1 MIELFPTANRS
12 DVNWTLLDRKHRI
25 AVQAIS
31 ATAMLTA
38 GYLLLMKWTGQ
49 ITHLIGC
56 GGDADCANI
65 LGGRWA
71 SWFLIPISGWCL
83 VAYLV
88 LFAASATGGRQ
99 RWSQCIIVFMGLLLA
114 TAAIWFMFLQIAV
127 EQQLCPWCIG
137 LHVLGI
143 SASGIIIH
151 GLSKAPLHDRNRIL
165 PPAFAMTVIAMFSLI
180 TGQIWGPLP
189 KTYQISEA
197 SEATTFESPS
207 DRSDISPDAETI
219 PADAETQPSD
229 PPQNPRETDH
239 TRETDPGAGVA
250 QPTTL
255 PNSSADEPLLEL
267 PAGLEETS
275 FTTRVLR
282 YFGGE
287 LEYEVGDVPYLGNKN
302 AEVFLV
308 KYFDYTCHTC
318 RDLHGALGQL
328 LEKYPDRLGVVV
340 IPCPLNRSCNPYMR
354 PGAKDHQYACELAT
368 LGLKV
373 WRADPEKFVEFHE
386 AMFKHQGKITPA
398 KAEAFA
404 RTLVGKDALNDV
416 SLDLWVPE
424 TLQKAIT
431 VYGVLSRSNGRM
443 PKLLI
448 SERRVMHGLPRN
460 LAELEGLVFPSP

>member
-1 MIELFPTANRS
+1 MTELFPSANRS
-12 DVNWTLLDRKHRI
+12 DMTWTLLDSKHRI

-31 ATAMLTA
+31 VTAMLMA
-38 GYLLLMKWTGQ
+38 GYLVFMKWTGQ
-49 ITHLIGC
+49 ITNLIGC
-56 GGDADCANI
+56 GGDADCANV
-65 LGGRWA
+65 LGGRWS
-71 SWFLIPISGWCL
+71 SWLLIPISGWCL

-88 LFAASATGGRQ
+88 LFTTSTTAGRQ
-99 RWSQCIIVFMGLLLA
+99 RWSQCAIVFMGLLLA

-127 EQQLCPWCIG
+127 EQQLCPWCIV
-137 LHVLGI
+137 LHALGI
-143 SASGIIIH
+143 SAAGIIIH
-151 GLSKAPLHDRNRIL
+151 GLSKAPLHHRDRIL
-165 PPAFAMTVIAMFSLI
+165 PPAFAMTVLAMFALV

-189 KTYQISEA
+189 KTYQISEG
-197 SEATTFESPS
+197 SEATTFESP
-207 DRSDISPDAETI
+207 DTEAISTA
-219 PADAETQPSD
+219 AETQPCN
-229 PPQNPRETDH
+229 PPEDFKQ
-239 TRETDPGAGVA
+239 TDPKAGVVE
-250 QPTTL
+250 PTTL
-255 PNSSADEPLLEL
+255 PNSSADEPSLEL
-267 PAGLEETS
+267 PAHLDETS
-275 FTTRVLR
+275 FTPRVLR

-287 LEYEVGDVPYLGNKN
+287 LEYEVGDVPFLGKKD

-318 RDLHGALGQL
+318 RDLHGALDQL

-340 IPCPLNRSCNPYMR
+340 IPCPLNRSCNSYMR

-386 AMFKHQGKITPA
+386 AMFKHQGKVTPA

-404 RTLVGKDALNDV
+404 ETLVGKDKLNNV

-424 TLQKAIT
+424 TLQKAIN

-448 SERRVMHGLPRN
+448 SEKRVMHGLPQN
-460 LAELEGLVFPSP
+460 LAELEGLVLPLP